1 MKHGKVIATLVL
13 VSGIASAAFAHSGA
27 TGIVKQR
34 MDKMGEVASQMK
46 VIARMLNGQ
55 VDFDQAILEASAAEI
70 ADHASGFEPLFP
82 EGSVSPP
89 SEARPRIWT
98 RWDDFRDQF
107 ATMEVRA
114 GSLADQAAL
123 AEDPSDLKNAFVRL
137 GNTCKSCHQDFRQQK

>member
-1 MKHGKVIATLVL
+1 MKFERAAATLVL
-13 VSGIASAAFAHSGA
+13 VFGIAGAALAHSGA

-46 VIARMLNGQ
+46 VIARMLNGRLE
-55 VDFDQAILEASAAEI
+55 FDPAVMEASATEI

-114 GSLADQAAL
+114 GSLADQAAS
-123 AEDPSDLKNAFVRL
+123 AQDPSDLKNAFVRL

>member
-1 MKHGKVIATLVL
+1 MKFERAAATLVL
-13 VSGIASAAFAHSGA
+13 VFGIASAAFAHSGA

-55 VDFDQAILEASAAEI
+55 LEFDPAVLEASAAEI

-82 EGSVSPP
+82 EDSVSPP

-98 RWDDFRDQF
+98 RWDEFLDHFGR
-107 ATMEVRA
+107 MEARA
-114 GSLADQAAL
+114 VTLADQVASV
-123 AEDPSDLKNAFVRL
+123 EDPSDLKGAFGRL
-137 GNTCKSCHQDFRQQK
+137 AETCKSCHQDFRQKK